1 MYKSNSYNKERNPET
16 PKLVSL
22 PPNIFSISRLLY
34 MNTDNQGDKVNES
47 LQELL
52 GRCGAGEDDAIREL
66 IRIFRPR
73 ALELAA
79 SLLEDRD
86 LAEDAV
92 QEAFLTALSEL
103 PKLREPEAFS
113 AWFRQIVRTRC
124 NRIIRRRKELPI
136 DDVEEQ
142 LHSADSPAKHLE
154 LEELCSKVREAM
166 RNLPSAE
173 RETVEMFYFDQRNC
187 ASIASLLQC
196 PGGTIRRRLHDARKR
211 LRGMLLG
218 YIGDAVP
225 EKKDKKSNLP
235 L

>member
-1 MYKSNSYNKERNPET
+1 MKM
-16 PKLVSL
+16 V
-22 PPNIFSISRLLY
+22 
-34 MNTDNQGDKVNES
+34 NQGDMLNES
-47 LQELL
+47 LQDLL
-52 GRCGAGEDDAIREL
+52 GRCGAGEDDAITEL
-66 IRIFRPR
+66 IRRFRQR
-73 ALELAA
+73 AIELATA
-79 SLLEDRD
+79 LLDDRD

-103 PKLREPEAFS
+103 PKLREPEAFP

-124 NRIIRRRKELPI
+124 NRIIRRRQELPL

-142 LHSADSPAKHLE
+142 LHSSDSPAKHIE
-154 LEELCSKVREAM
+154 REELCAKVREAM

-173 RETVEMFYFDQRNC
+173 RETVELFYFDQRNC

-196 PGGTIRRRLHDARKR
+196 PGGTIRRRLHDARQR

-225 EKKDKKSNLP
+225 EKKSKKSHLP

>member
-1 MYKSNSYNKERNPET
+1 MK
-16 PKLVSL
+16 
-22 PPNIFSISRLLY
+22 
-34 MNTDNQGDKVNES
+34 TDNRGDTVNKS

-52 GRCGAGEDDAIREL
+52 EKCGAGEDEAIREL
-66 IRIFRPR
+66 VRRFRPR
-73 ALELAA
+73 AIELAA
-79 SLLEDRD
+79 ALLEDRD

-103 PKLREPEAFS
+103 PKLRDPQAFP

-124 NRIIRRRKELPI
+124 NRIIRRRQELPLG
-136 DDVEEQ
+136 DAEDQ
-142 LHSADSPAKHLE
+142 LHSTESPAKHIE
-154 LEELCSKVREAM
+154 MEELCSKVREAM
-166 RNLPSAE
+166 RSLPAAE
-173 RETVEMFYFDQRNC
+173 RETAELFYLDQRNC

-196 PGGTIRRRLHDARKR
+196 PGGTIRRRLHDARQR

-225 EKKDKKSNLP
+225 EKKGRKPHLP